1 LKNKTKHFAIVLI
14 LMLTM
19 ALVLNLIPYTQS
31 AELELPTII
40 RVAAA
45 PNPVGVGQAAFL
57 TAFLT
62 KPLPTTAEW
71 VR

>member
-62 KPLPTTAEW
+62 KPLPQQQNG
-71 VR
+71 